1 MQRVGQTQNKRKPHP
16 IAQRLLASP
25 LRFATQAVAIMQSK
39 TMKLNPQQQA
49 AVEYLGG
56 ALFVLAGA
64 GSGKTRVITE
74 KIAYMITQ
82 AGYKPHHIAAITFT
96 NKAAKEMQ
104 ERVLARLGRE
114 QTRGLTVCTF
124 HSLGMRILREEA
136 QHIGYKKNFS
146 ILDAS
151 DSARIIGEL
160 LGSTGRE
167 AVFKAQHQIS
177 LWKNNLQTPEA
188 AFQAADDDWAKQIAQ
203 VYAAYQTTLAHY
215 QAVDFDDLI
224 RLPTLLL
231 QQNSEVR
238 LKWQQ
243 RLQYLLIDECQDT
256 NACQYALMRAL
267 VGLEGRFTAVG
278 DDDQS
283 IYAWRGANMEN
294 LRRLQ
299 EDYPQIKIIK
309 LEQNY
314 RSTARILKVA
324 NQVIANNPK
333 LFPKTLWSQL
343 GEGEVVRVVACQS
356 ETHEAEFVAQ
366 QIARNKLIYGANF
379 ADFAIL
385 YRGNHQARLFE
396 DALRSARIPYQISGG
411 QSFYDKAEIKDVLSY
426 LRLLANPDDDPAFLR
441 AATTPKR
448 GIGDTTL
455 GKLNDYAKQHECSLF
470 QAAQSMEALAA
481 LNAKNR
487 EAVQQ
492 FVYLMQD
499 YQARA
504 AADDAG
510 EVVQNLLQEI
520 EYEAYLA
527 GADEGGKAAEMRW
540 QNVQDL
546 AGWLAKK
553 GEEGEKNLIELTQT
567 IALMTLLEGRDD
579 GEIDAV
585 KMSTLHAS
593 KGLEYPFVYLV
604 GCEEGL
610 FPHADSVE
618 AGALEEERRLMYVGI
633 TRAKQ
638 QLTLTHCIKRKRQ
651 GTFVFPEP
659 SRFIGEMPQGDLDI
673 LGRKGGKP
681 IVSKEEGRERL
692 GNMLA
697 MLKAKTGR
705 E

>member
-1 MQRVGQTQNKRKPHP
+1 
-16 IAQRLLASP
+16 
-25 LRFATQAVAIMQSK
+25 
-39 TMKLNPQQQA
+39 MKLNPQQQA

-104 ERVLARLGRE
+104 ERVSARLGRE

-136 QHIGYKKNFS
+136 QHVGYKKNFS

-151 DSARIIGEL
+151 DSARIVGEL

-177 LWKNNLQTPEA
+177 LWKNNLQTPEV

-231 QQNSEVR
+231 QQNSDVR

-411 QSFYDKAEIKDVLSY
+411 QSFYDKGEIKDVLSY

-510 EVVQNLLQEI
+510 EVVQALLQDI
-520 EYEAYLA
+520 GYEAYLT
-527 GADEGGKAAEMRW
+527 GAEESGKAAEIRW
-540 QNVQDL
+540 KNVQDL

-659 SRFIGEMPQGDLDI
+659 SRFIGEMPQADLKI
-673 LGRKGGKP
+673 LGRKGGEP
-681 IVSKEEGRERL
+681 IVSHEEGKANLRS
-692 GNMLA
+692 MLD
-697 MLKAKTGR
+697 MLNAKMGQNK
-705 E
+705 

>member
-1 MQRVGQTQNKRKPHP
+1 
-16 IAQRLLASP
+16 
-25 LRFATQAVAIMQSK
+25 
-39 TMKLNPQQQA
+39 MKLNPQQQA

-104 ERVLARLGRE
+104 ERVLVRLGRE

-136 QHIGYKKNFS
+136 QRIGYKKNFS

-448 GIGDTTL
+448 GIGDITL

-481 LNAKNR
+481 LSAKNR

-510 EVVQNLLQEI
+510 EVVQALLQEI
-520 EYEAYLA
+520 GYEAYLT
-527 GADEGGKAAEMRW
+527 GAEEGGKAAEIRW
-540 QNVQDL
+540 KNVQDL

>member
-1 MQRVGQTQNKRKPHP
+1 
-16 IAQRLLASP
+16 
-25 LRFATQAVAIMQSK
+25 
-39 TMKLNPQQQA
+39 MKLNPEQQA

-74 KIAYMITQ
+74 KIAYMIMQ

-104 ERVLARLGRE
+104 ERVSARLGRE

-160 LGSTGRE
+160 LGSSGRE

-177 LWKNNLQTPEA
+177 LWKNNLQTPEV

-203 VYAAYQTTLAHY
+203 VYAAYQATLENY

-455 GKLNDYAKQHECSLF
+455 GKLNDYAKEHECSLF
-470 QAAQSMEALAA
+470 QAAQSMEVLAA

-510 EVVQNLLQEI
+510 EVVQALLQEI
-520 EYEAYLA
+520 GYEAYLT
-527 GADEGGKAAEMRW
+527 GAEESGKAAEIRW
-540 QNVQDL
+540 KNVQDL

>member
-1 MQRVGQTQNKRKPHP
+1 
-16 IAQRLLASP
+16 
-25 LRFATQAVAIMQSK
+25 MQSK

-481 LNAKNR
+481 LSAKNR

-659 SRFIGEMPQGDLDI
+659 SRFINEMPQGDLDI

>member
-1 MQRVGQTQNKRKPHP
+1 
-16 IAQRLLASP
+16 
-25 LRFATQAVAIMQSK
+25 
-39 TMKLNPQQQA
+39 MKLNPQQQA

-104 ERVLARLGRE
+104 ERVSARLGRE

-151 DSARIIGEL
+151 DSARIISEL

-177 LWKNNLQTPEA
+177 LWKNNLQTPEV

-520 EYEAYLA
+520 EYEAYLMS
-527 GADEGGKAAEMRW
+527 ADESGKAAEMRW

-546 AGWLAKK
+546 AAWLAKK

-659 SRFIGEMPQGDLDI
+659 SRFINEMPQSDLDI

-697 MLKAKTGR
+697 ALKAKTGR

>member
-1 MQRVGQTQNKRKPHP
+1 
-16 IAQRLLASP
+16 
-25 LRFATQAVAIMQSK
+25 MQSK

-160 LGSTGRE
+160 LGSSGRE

-188 AFQAADDDWAKQIAQ
+188 AFQAADDEWSKQVAQ
-203 VYAAYQTTLAHY
+203 VYAAYQATLEHY

-324 NQVIANNPK
+324 NHVIANNPK

-455 GKLNDYAKQHECSLF
+455 GKLNDYAKEHECSLF

-504 AADDAG
+504 AADDAD
-510 EVVQNLLQEI
+510 EVVQALLQEI
-520 EYEAYLA
+520 GYEAYLT
-527 GADEGGKAAEMRW
+527 GAEESGKAAEIRW
-540 QNVQDL
+540 KNVQDL

-659 SRFIGEMPQGDLDI
+659 SRFVNEMPQSDLDI

>member
-1 MQRVGQTQNKRKPHP
+1 
-16 IAQRLLASP
+16 
-25 LRFATQAVAIMQSK
+25 MQSK

-104 ERVLARLGRE
+104 ERVSARLGRE

-151 DSARIIGEL
+151 DSARIISEL
-160 LGSTGRE
+160 LGSSGRE

-188 AFQAADDDWAKQIAQ
+188 AFQAADDEWSKQVAQ
-203 VYAAYQTTLAHY
+203 VYAAYQTTLEHY

-231 QQNSEVR
+231 QQNSDVR

-470 QAAQSMEALAA
+470 QAAQSMDALAT

-510 EVVQNLLQEI
+510 EVVQALLQEI
-520 EYEAYLA
+520 GYEAYLT
-527 GADEGGKAAEMRW
+527 GAEEGGKATEIRW
-540 QNVQDL
+540 KNVQDL

-659 SRFIGEMPQGDLDI
+659 SRFINEMPQGDLDI

>member
-1 MQRVGQTQNKRKPHP
+1 
-16 IAQRLLASP
+16 
-25 LRFATQAVAIMQSK
+25 MQSK

-659 SRFIGEMPQGDLDI
+659 SRFINEMPQSDLDI

>member
-1 MQRVGQTQNKRKPHP
+1 
-16 IAQRLLASP
+16 
-25 LRFATQAVAIMQSK
+25 
-39 TMKLNPQQQA
+39 MKLNPQQQA

-104 ERVLARLGRE
+104 ERVSARLGRE

-177 LWKNNLQTPEA
+177 LWKNNLQTPEV

-231 QQNSEVR
+231 QQNAEAR

-324 NQVIANNPK
+324 NHVIANNPK

-470 QAAQSMEALAA
+470 QAAQSMDALAA

-504 AADDAG
+504 AADNAG
-510 EVVQNLLQEI
+510 EVVQALLQEI
-520 EYEAYLA
+520 GYESYLT
-527 GADEGGKAAEMRW
+527 GAEESGKAAEIRW
-540 QNVQDL
+540 KNVQDL

-579 GEIDAV
+579 GEVDAV

-659 SRFIGEMPQGDLDI
+659 SRFIDEMPQGDLDI

>member
-1 MQRVGQTQNKRKPHP
+1 MFQ
-16 IAQRLLASP
+16 AAS
-25 LRFATQAVAIMQSK
+25 ISK

-104 ERVLARLGRE
+104 ERVSARLGRE

-188 AFQAADDDWAKQIAQ
+188 AFQAANDEWSKQVAQ
-203 VYAAYQTTLAHY
+203 VYAAYQATLENY

-231 QQNSEVR
+231 QQHSDVR

-299 EDYPQIKIIK
+299 EDYPQLKIIK

-324 NQVIANNPK
+324 NHVIANNPK

-396 DALRSARIPYQISGG
+396 DALRAARIPYQISGG

-455 GKLNDYAKQHECSLF
+455 GKLNDYAKEHECSLF

-504 AADDAG
+504 AADDVG
-510 EVVQNLLQEI
+510 EVVQALLQEI
-520 EYEAYLA
+520 GYEAYLT
-527 GADEGGKAAEMRW
+527 GAEESGKAAEIRW
-540 QNVQDL
+540 KNVQDL

-659 SRFIGEMPQGDLDI
+659 SRFINEMPQSDLDI

-697 MLKAKTGR
+697 ALKAKTGR

>member
-1 MQRVGQTQNKRKPHP
+1 
-16 IAQRLLASP
+16 
-25 LRFATQAVAIMQSK
+25 
-39 TMKLNPQQQA
+39 MKLNPQQQA

-104 ERVLARLGRE
+104 ERVSARLGRE
-114 QTRGLTVCTF
+114 QTHGLTVCTF

-136 QHIGYKKNFS
+136 QHVGYKKNFS

-160 LGSTGRE
+160 LGSSGRE
-167 AVFKAQHQIS
+167 PVFKAQHQIS
-177 LWKNNLQTPEA
+177 LWKNNLQTPDE
-188 AFQAADDDWAKQIAQ
+188 AFQAADDDWAKQIVQ

-215 QAVDFDDLI
+215 QVVDFDDLI

-231 QQNSEVR
+231 QQNSDVR

-366 QIARNKLIYGANF
+366 QIARNKLIYGVNF

-411 QSFYDKAEIKDVLSY
+411 QSFYDKVEIKDVLSY

-455 GKLNDYAKQHECSLF
+455 GKLNDYAKEHECSLF
-470 QAAQSMEALAA
+470 QAAQSMDALAA

-504 AADDAG
+504 AVDDAG
-510 EVVQNLLQEI
+510 KVVQALLQDI
-520 EYEAYLA
+520 GYEAYLT
-527 GADEGGKAAEMRW
+527 GAEESGKAAEIRW
-540 QNVQDL
+540 KNVQDL

-579 GEIDAV
+579 GEVDAV

-659 SRFIGEMPQGDLDI
+659 SRFIDEMPQGDLDI

>member
-1 MQRVGQTQNKRKPHP
+1 MKIVNTGSYIP
-16 IAQRLLASP
+16 IN
-25 LRFATQAVAIMQSK
+25 I
-39 TMKLNPQQQA
+39 MKLNPQQQA

-82 AGYKPHHIAAITFT
+82 AGYKLHHIAAITFT

-104 ERVLARLGRE
+104 ERVSARLGRE

-151 DSARIIGEL
+151 DSARIVGEL

-177 LWKNNLQTPEA
+177 LWKNNLQTPEV

-520 EYEAYLA
+520 EYEAYLMS
-527 GADEGGKAAEMRW
+527 ADEGGKAAEMRW

-546 AGWLAKK
+546 AAWLAKK

-659 SRFIGEMPQGDLDI
+659 SRFINEMPQSDLDI

-697 MLKAKTGR
+697 ALKAKTGR

>member
-1 MQRVGQTQNKRKPHP
+1 
-16 IAQRLLASP
+16 
-25 LRFATQAVAIMQSK
+25 
-39 TMKLNPQQQA
+39 MKLNPQQQA

-104 ERVLARLGRE
+104 ERVSARLGRE

-160 LGSTGRE
+160 LGRSGRE
-167 AVFKAQHQIS
+167 PVFKAQHQIS
-177 LWKNNLQTPEA
+177 LWKNNLQTPEV

-203 VYAAYQTTLAHY
+203 VYAAYQATLENY

-396 DALRSARIPYQISGG
+396 DALRAARIPYQISGG
-411 QSFYDKAEIKDVLSY
+411 QSFYDKAEIKDVLAY

-470 QAAQSMEALAA
+470 QAAQSMDALAA

-520 EYEAYLA
+520 EYEAYLMSA
-527 GADEGGKAAEMRW
+527 GEGGKAAEMRW

-546 AGWLAKK
+546 AAWLAKK
-553 GEEGEKNLIELTQT
+553 GEEGEKTLIELTQT

-659 SRFIGEMPQGDLDI
+659 SRFIDEMPQGDLDI

-697 MLKAKTGR
+697 MLKAKTKR
-705 E
+705 D

>member
-1 MQRVGQTQNKRKPHP
+1 
-16 IAQRLLASP
+16 
-25 LRFATQAVAIMQSK
+25 
-39 TMKLNPQQQA
+39 MKLNPQQQA

-114 QTRGLTVCTF
+114 RTRGLTVCTF

-151 DSARIIGEL
+151 DSARIVGEL

-231 QQNSEVR
+231 QQNSDVR

-481 LNAKNR
+481 LSAKNR

-510 EVVQNLLQEI
+510 EVVQDLLQEI
-520 EYEAYLA
+520 GYEAYLT
-527 GADEGGKAAEMRW
+527 GAEEGGKAAEIRW
-540 QNVQDL
+540 KNVQDL

-659 SRFIGEMPQGDLDI
+659 SRFINEMPQGDLDI

>member
-1 MQRVGQTQNKRKPHP
+1 
-16 IAQRLLASP
+16 
-25 LRFATQAVAIMQSK
+25 
-39 TMKLNPQQQA
+39 MKLNPEQQA

-104 ERVLARLGRE
+104 ERVSARLGRE

-136 QHIGYKKNFS
+136 QHVGYKKNFS

-160 LGSTGRE
+160 LGSSGRE

-188 AFQAADDDWAKQIAQ
+188 AFQVADDDWAKQIAQ

-231 QQNSEVR
+231 QQNAEAR

-243 RLQYLLIDECQDT
+243 RLHYLLIDECQDT

-324 NQVIANNPK
+324 NHVIANNPK

-426 LRLLANPDDDPAFLR
+426 LRLLANPDDDTAFLR

-481 LNAKNR
+481 LSAKNR

-520 EYEAYLA
+520 EYESYLA

-579 GEIDAV
+579 GEVDAV

-659 SRFIGEMPQGDLDI
+659 SRFINEMPQSDLDI

-697 MLKAKTGR
+697 ALKAKTGR

>member
-1 MQRVGQTQNKRKPHP
+1 MFQ
-16 IAQRLLASP
+16 AASK
-25 LRFATQAVAIMQSK
+25 SK
-39 TMKLNPQQQA
+39 TMKLNPEQQA

-104 ERVLARLGRE
+104 ERVSARLGRE

-188 AFQAADDDWAKQIAQ
+188 AFQAANDEWSKQVAQ
-203 VYAAYQTTLAHY
+203 VYAAYQATLENY

-231 QQNSEVR
+231 QQHSDVR

-366 QIARNKLIYGANF
+366 QIARNKVIYGANF

-396 DALRSARIPYQISGG
+396 DALRAARIPYQISGG
-411 QSFYDKAEIKDVLSY
+411 QSFYDKAEIKDVLAY

-470 QAAQSMEALAA
+470 QAAQSMDALAA

-504 AADDAG
+504 ASDDAG
-510 EVVQNLLQEI
+510 EVVQALLQEI
-520 EYEAYLA
+520 GYEAYLT
-527 GADEGGKAAEMRW
+527 GAEESGKAAEIRW
-540 QNVQDL
+540 KNVQDL

-579 GEIDAV
+579 GEVDAV

-659 SRFIGEMPQGDLDI
+659 SRFIDEMPQGDLDI

>member
-1 MQRVGQTQNKRKPHP
+1 MFQ
-16 IAQRLLASP
+16 AASK
-25 LRFATQAVAIMQSK
+25 SK
-39 TMKLNPQQQA
+39 TMKLNPEQQA

-104 ERVLARLGRE
+104 ERVSARLGRE

-160 LGSTGRE
+160 LGSSGRE

-177 LWKNNLQTPEA
+177 LWKNNLQTPEV

-203 VYAAYQTTLAHY
+203 VYAAYQATLENY

-527 GADEGGKAAEMRW
+527 GADEGGKAAEIRW

-659 SRFIGEMPQGDLDI
+659 SRFINEMPQSDLDI

>member
-1 MQRVGQTQNKRKPHP
+1 
-16 IAQRLLASP
+16 
-25 LRFATQAVAIMQSK
+25 MQSK

-160 LGSTGRE
+160 LGSSGRE

-188 AFQAADDDWAKQIAQ
+188 AFQAADDEWSKQVAQ
-203 VYAAYQTTLAHY
+203 VYAAYQATLEHY

-324 NQVIANNPK
+324 NHVIANNPK

-396 DALRSARIPYQISGG
+396 DALRAARIPYQISGG

-455 GKLNDYAKQHECSLF
+455 GKLNDYAKEHECSLF

-510 EVVQNLLQEI
+510 EVVQALLQEI
-520 EYEAYLA
+520 GYEAYLT
-527 GADEGGKAAEMRW
+527 GAEESGKAAEIRW
-540 QNVQDL
+540 KNVQDL

-567 IALMTLLEGRDD
+567 ITLMTLLEGRDD

-659 SRFIGEMPQGDLDI
+659 SRFINEMPQGDLDI

>member
-1 MQRVGQTQNKRKPHP
+1 
-16 IAQRLLASP
+16 
-25 LRFATQAVAIMQSK
+25 
-39 TMKLNPQQQA
+39 MKLNPQQQA

-104 ERVLARLGRE
+104 ERVSARLGRE

-151 DSARIIGEL
+151 DSARIVGEL

-385 YRGNHQARLFE
+385 YRSNHQARLFE

-510 EVVQNLLQEI
+510 EVVQALLQEI
-520 EYEAYLA
+520 EYEAYLMS
-527 GADEGGKAAEMRW
+527 ADEGGKAAEMRW

-546 AGWLAKK
+546 AAWLAKK

-659 SRFIGEMPQGDLDI
+659 SRFINEMPQSDLDI

-697 MLKAKTGR
+697 ALKAKTGR

>member
-1 MQRVGQTQNKRKPHP
+1 
-16 IAQRLLASP
+16 
-25 LRFATQAVAIMQSK
+25 
-39 TMKLNPQQQA
+39 MKLNPQQQA

-104 ERVLARLGRE
+104 ERVSARLGRE

-151 DSARIIGEL
+151 DSARIVGEL

-177 LWKNNLQTPEA
+177 LWKNNLQTPEV

-520 EYEAYLA
+520 EYEAYLM
-527 GADEGGKAAEMRW
+527 GAEESGKAAEIRW
-540 QNVQDL
+540 KNVQDL
-546 AGWLAKK
+546 AAWLAKK

-659 SRFIGEMPQGDLDI
+659 SRFINEMPQSDLDI

-697 MLKAKTGR
+697 ALKAKTGR

>member
-1 MQRVGQTQNKRKPHP
+1 
-16 IAQRLLASP
+16 
-25 LRFATQAVAIMQSK
+25 
-39 TMKLNPQQQA
+39 MKLNPQQQA

-104 ERVLARLGRE
+104 ERVSARLGRE

-136 QHIGYKKNFS
+136 QHVGYKKNFS

-160 LGSTGRE
+160 LGSSGRE

-177 LWKNNLQTPEA
+177 LWKNNLQTPDA
-188 AFQAADDDWAKQIAQ
+188 AFQAADDEWSKQVAQ
-203 VYAAYQTTLAHY
+203 VYAAYQETLVHY

-231 QQNSEVR
+231 QQNSDVR

-299 EDYPQIKIIK
+299 ADYPQLKIIK

-492 FVYLMQD
+492 FVYLIQD

-520 EYEAYLA
+520 EYEAYLMS
-527 GADEGGKAAEMRW
+527 ADEGGKAAEMRW

-546 AGWLAKK
+546 AAWLAKK

-659 SRFIGEMPQGDLDI
+659 SRFINEMPQSDLDI

-697 MLKAKTGR
+697 ALKAKTGR

>member
-1 MQRVGQTQNKRKPHP
+1 
-16 IAQRLLASP
+16 
-25 LRFATQAVAIMQSK
+25 
-39 TMKLNPQQQA
+39 MKLNPEQQA

-104 ERVLARLGRE
+104 ERVSARLGRE

-160 LGSTGRE
+160 LGSSGRE

-177 LWKNNLQTPEA
+177 LWKNNLQTPEV
-188 AFQAADDDWAKQIAQ
+188 AFQAADDDWTKQIAQ

-396 DALRSARIPYQISGG
+396 DALRAARIPYQISGG

-455 GKLNDYAKQHECSLF
+455 GKLNDYAKEHECSLF
-470 QAAQSMEALAA
+470 QAAQSMDALAA

-510 EVVQNLLQEI
+510 EVVQALLQDI
-520 EYEAYLA
+520 GYEAYLT
-527 GADEGGKAAEMRW
+527 GAEEGGKAAEIRW
-540 QNVQDL
+540 RNVQDL
-546 AGWLAKK
+546 ADWLAKK

-567 IALMTLLEGRDD
+567 IALMTLLEGRDE
-579 GEIDAV
+579 GEVDAV

>member
-1 MQRVGQTQNKRKPHP
+1 MFQ
-16 IAQRLLASP
+16 AASK
-25 LRFATQAVAIMQSK
+25 SK

-104 ERVLARLGRE
+104 ERVSARLGRE

-136 QHIGYKKNFS
+136 QHVGYKKNFS

-160 LGSTGRE
+160 LGSSGRE

-177 LWKNNLQTPEA
+177 LWKNNLQTPEV

-231 QQNSEVR
+231 QQNAEAR

-396 DALRSARIPYQISGG
+396 DALRAARIPYQISGG

-510 EVVQNLLQEI
+510 EVVQALLQEI
-520 EYEAYLA
+520 GYEAYLT
-527 GADEGGKAAEMRW
+527 GAEESGKAAEIRW
-540 QNVQDL
+540 KNVQDL

-579 GEIDAV
+579 GEVDAV

-697 MLKAKTGR
+697 ALKAKTGR

>member
-1 MQRVGQTQNKRKPHP
+1 MFQ
-16 IAQRLLASP
+16 AASK
-25 LRFATQAVAIMQSK
+25 SK

-104 ERVLARLGRE
+104 ERVSARLGRE

-136 QHIGYKKNFS
+136 QHVGYKKNFS

-177 LWKNNLQTPEA
+177 LWKNNLQTPEV

-203 VYAAYQTTLAHY
+203 VYAAYQATLENY

-324 NQVIANNPK
+324 NHVIANNPK

-481 LNAKNR
+481 LSAKNR

-520 EYEAYLA
+520 EYESYLA

-579 GEIDAV
+579 GEVDAV

-659 SRFIGEMPQGDLDI
+659 SRFINEMPQSDLDI

-697 MLKAKTGR
+697 ALKAKTGR

>member
-1 MQRVGQTQNKRKPHP
+1 M
-16 IAQRLLASP
+16 
-25 LRFATQAVAIMQSK
+25 
-39 TMKLNPQQQA
+39 
-49 AVEYLGG
+49 
-56 ALFVLAGA
+56 LAGA

-527 GADEGGKAAEMRW
+527 GADEGGKAAEIRW

-567 IALMTLLEGRDD
+567 IALMTLLEGRDN
-579 GEIDAV
+579 GEVDAV

-659 SRFIGEMPQGDLDI
+659 SRFIDEMPQGDLDI

>member
-1 MQRVGQTQNKRKPHP
+1 
-16 IAQRLLASP
+16 
-25 LRFATQAVAIMQSK
+25 
-39 TMKLNPQQQA
+39 MKLNPEQQA

-104 ERVLARLGRE
+104 ERVSARLGRE

-136 QHIGYKKNFS
+136 QHVGYKKNFS

-160 LGSTGRE
+160 LGSSGRE

-177 LWKNNLQTPEA
+177 LWKNNLQTPEV

-231 QQNSEVR
+231 QQNAEAR

-396 DALRSARIPYQISGG
+396 DALRAARIPYQISGG

-510 EVVQNLLQEI
+510 EVVQALLQEI
-520 EYEAYLA
+520 GYEAYLT
-527 GADEGGKAAEMRW
+527 GAEESGKAAEIRW
-540 QNVQDL
+540 KNVQDL

-579 GEIDAV
+579 GEVDAV

-697 MLKAKTGR
+697 ALKAKTGR

>member
-1 MQRVGQTQNKRKPHP
+1 MFSTESPSS
-16 IAQRLLASP
+16 ALL
-25 LRFATQAVAIMQSK
+25 QG
-39 TMKLNPQQQA
+39 LNPEQLA
-49 AVEYLGG
+49 AVTWPPQS
-56 ALFVLAGA
+56 ALVLAGA

-104 ERVLARLGRE
+104 ERVSARLGRE

-151 DSARIIGEL
+151 DSARIISEL
-160 LGSTGRE
+160 LGSSGRE

-188 AFQAADDDWAKQIAQ
+188 AFQAADDEWSKQVAQ
-203 VYAAYQTTLAHY
+203 VYAAYQTTLEHY

-231 QQNSEVR
+231 QQNSDVR

-470 QAAQSMEALAA
+470 QAAQSMDALAT

-510 EVVQNLLQEI
+510 EVVQALLQEI
-520 EYEAYLA
+520 GYEAYLT
-527 GADEGGKAAEMRW
+527 GAEEGGKAAEIRW
-540 QNVQDL
+540 KNVQDL

-659 SRFIGEMPQGDLDI
+659 SRFINEMPQGDLDI

>member
-1 MQRVGQTQNKRKPHP
+1 
-16 IAQRLLASP
+16 
-25 LRFATQAVAIMQSK
+25 
-39 TMKLNPQQQA
+39 MKLNPQQQA

-104 ERVLARLGRE
+104 ERVSARLGRE

-151 DSARIIGEL
+151 DSARIVGEL

-499 YQARA
+499 YQTRA

-520 EYEAYLA
+520 EYEAYLMS
-527 GADEGGKAAEMRW
+527 ADEGGKAAEMRW

-546 AGWLAKK
+546 AAWLAKK

-567 IALMTLLEGRDD
+567 IALMTLLEGRDE
-579 GEIDAV
+579 GEVDAV

-659 SRFIGEMPQGDLDI
+659 SRFIDEMPQGDLDI